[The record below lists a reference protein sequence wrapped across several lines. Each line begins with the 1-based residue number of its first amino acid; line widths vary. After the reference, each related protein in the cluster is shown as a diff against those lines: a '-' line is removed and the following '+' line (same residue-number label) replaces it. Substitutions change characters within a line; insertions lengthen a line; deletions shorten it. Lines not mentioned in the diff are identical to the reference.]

1 MLLLNEIGSRLK
13 EARLAK
19 KMSLEELQEVTKI
32 QKRYLEAI
40 EEGNFEMMPGAFY
53 VRAFIKQYAE
63 AVSLNPEE
71 LLANYKLDV
80 PQTSSEEVTHSIQ
93 STPSRRKISR
103 SSSSS
108 KFVDVMPKLIVAL
121 FIVVLF
127 VTFWIFLQ
135 KKLGNDTAVEE
146 EAAPSVEYVEKEP
159 TKENTEEKAP
169 AEDEK
174 EDEAAKED
182 EPEEAPADE
191 EEPEETAQTVAAGEV
206 QSDGVTTLYKV
217 SGTETLNLRIEA
229 AGLTWIGIRNAA
241 AAEQIEARAYNAGEV
256 VEFDATANR
265 FARIRLGDSTQAKV
279 FVNGEQIQFTQNIVT
294 QNIIIQFAE

>member
-19 KMSLEELQEVTKI
+19 RMSLDELQEVTKI

-63 AVSLNPEE
+63 AVSLNPDE

-121 FIVVLF
+121 FIIVLF

-135 KKLGNDTAVEE
+135 KKLGNETVGEE
-146 EAAPSVEYVEKEP
+146 EATPAVEYVEKEP
-159 TKENTEEKAP
+159 SKEPEQAP
-169 AEDEK
+169 AEEEKDDETA
-174 EDEAAKED
+174 EQPAK
-182 EPEEAPADE
+182 E
-191 EEPEETAQTVAAGEV
+191 EEPTQPAQTLAAGEV
-206 QSDGVTTLYKV
+206 QSDGVTTVYKV
-217 SGTETLNLRIEA
+217 TGTDTLNLRIEA

-241 AAEQIEARAYNAGEV
+241 GAEQVEARAYNAGEV

-279 FVNGEQIQFTQNIVT
+279 FVNGEQIQFAQNIVT

>member
-19 KMSLEELQEVTKI
+19 KMSMEELQEVTKI

-40 EEGNFEMMPGAFY
+40 EDGNFEMMPGAFY

-103 SSSSS
+103 SSSSN
-108 KFVDVMPKLIVAL
+108 KLVEVMPKLIVAL

-135 KKLGNDTAVEE
+135 KKLGNDKAVEE
-146 EAAPSVEYVEKEP
+146 EATPTVEYVEKEP
-159 TKENTEEKAP
+159 VKGQGEEKAP
-169 AEDEK
+169 AEEVKDEEK
-174 EDEAAKED
+174 TEEPAKEQ
-182 EPEEAPADE
+182 PAEEQPK
-191 EEPEETAQTVAAGEV
+191 ETAQTIAAGEV
-206 QSDGVTTLYKV
+206 QADGVTTVYKV
-217 SGTETLNLRIEA
+217 AGADQMSLRIEA
-229 AGLTWIGIRNAA
+229 AGLTWIGIRNEA

-279 FVNGEQIQFTQNIVT
+279 FVNGEEVQFAQNIVT